1 VPLQEPAEHRRR
13 LFLIQAIRSHR
24 SQAER
29 KRCKGQTERLRVLPV
44 KVGLQLSRIFDR
56 LIAGAE
62 KATGLSA
69 KPEPR
74 KPSSL
79 PRLLAK
85 DEDAYEA
92 NLDFNPIGVCGYRS

>member
-1 VPLQEPAEHRRR
+1 
-13 LFLIQAIRSHR
+13 
-24 SQAER
+24 
-29 KRCKGQTERLRVLPV
+29 V
-44 KVGLQLSRIFDR
+44 KVGPVLSRTFDR
-56 LIAGAE
+56 LIAAAE

-79 PRLLAK
+79 LPLLAE

-92 NLDFNPIGVCGYRS
+92 DLDFNPIGVCGYHS

>member
-13 LFLIQAIRSHR
+13 LFLFQAIRSHR

-29 KRCKGQTERLRVLPV
+29 KRCKGRIEGLRVPPV
-44 KVGLQLSRIFDR
+44 NVGLLLSRIFDR

-79 PRLLAK
+79 LPLLAE

-92 NLDFNPIGVCGYRS
+92 IGVCGYRS